1 MATKYPLNF
10 FQCAIAE
17 LGNKTIPPLTR
28 QLAGNGRLSQQEG
41 FGGLNSTPIPNGGI
55 PPYREDLNGFMFLT
69 SALLLWIQQGG
80 IFRWSSAFDYEVGNE
95 IVYNGVKYRC
105 IQACKNITPTNR
117 EYWKNID
124 ATVPIGAVI
133 YFGNVVRIENKH
145 PVFSGSTEPDASW
158 VLCDGTNGTP
168 NLVNRYLAGANN
180 TILDVVG
187 ANSKVIPVNCLPA
200 HAHTTKC
207 SKAGEH
213 KHSRGTMEITG
224 RFGADDRMKYVL
236 SGAFYSGPWSDT
248 GSTGSD
254 DGGIIEFKA
263 SRSWEGETSPNGE
276 HDHTITVENT
286 GAGEVFDVRPETV
299 KLPAFMKISE

>member
-1 MATKYPLNF
+1 M
-10 FQCAIAE
+10 
-17 LGNKTIPPLTR
+17 
-28 QLAGNGRLSQQEG
+28 
-41 FGGLNSTPIPNGGI
+41 
-55 PPYREDLNGFMFLT
+55 
-69 SALLLWIQQGG
+69 
-80 IFRWSSAFDYEVGNE
+80 
-95 IVYNGVKYRC
+95 
-105 IQACKNITPTNR
+105 
-117 EYWKNID
+117 
-124 ATVPIGAVI
+124 PIGAVI

-207 SKAGEH
+207 SKEGEH

-236 SGAFYSGPWSDT
+236 SGAFYSGPGSDT

-254 DGGIIEFKA
+254 GGGIIEFKA